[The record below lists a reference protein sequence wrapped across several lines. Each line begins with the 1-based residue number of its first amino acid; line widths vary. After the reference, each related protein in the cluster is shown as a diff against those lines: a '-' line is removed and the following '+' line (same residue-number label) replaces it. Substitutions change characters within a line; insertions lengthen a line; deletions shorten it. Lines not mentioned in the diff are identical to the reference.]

1 MVDVLIKVPYKRGDF
16 SSNGFIGSQTT
27 QSLISGLSV
36 YRSITKETFYI
47 QPLNSTGSE
56 TSMRLRLP
64 CNYEMLTELI
74 EALVALR
81 DGTKPSGDEPI
92 HE

>member
-1 MVDVLIKVPYKRGDF
+1 MTDVLINVPYKRGDF
-16 SSNGFIGSQTT
+16 SRNGFIGNQTM
-27 QSLISGLSV
+27 QSLISGLSI

-47 QPLNSTGSE
+47 QPLNSAGSE

-64 CNYEMLTELI
+64 CNYEMLTEMI
-74 EALVALR
+74 EALVSLR
-81 DGTKPSGDEPI
+81 DGTKPSGDEQT